1 MQKAEPIIN
10 IRLDTQEL
18 EVMELKSLKEFLKTL
33 CSI

>member
-18 EVMELKSLKEFLKTL
+18 EAMELKPLKEFLKTL

>member
-18 EVMELKSLKEFLKTL
+18 EVMELKNLKKNF
-33 CSI
+33 